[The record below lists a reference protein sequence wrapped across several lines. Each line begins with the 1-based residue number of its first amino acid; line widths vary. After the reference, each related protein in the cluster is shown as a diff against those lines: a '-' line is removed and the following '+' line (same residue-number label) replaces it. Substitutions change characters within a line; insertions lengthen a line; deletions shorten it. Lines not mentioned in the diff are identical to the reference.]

1 MKLLYKSLLFLM
13 IFICSVGSVCATDP
27 DNNVADLDSSLSD
40 VNSNVTVVND
50 SNNINNSDLVINTTV
65 NSNSNLYINNISIKT
80 KFKKGDIIQNGKVVN
95 ELYPSFK
102 NFRKSM
108 VNKTIATEMKKLLD
122 ETCKKENLEKKYKSE
137 LKLLSDKILLNLYNL
152 DYVINESLTLNEKDL
167 YNKMKLFNSSN
178 HYYSLSELYN
188 NDCSDSNKNL
198 NKSVIRIDIL
208 IKNCL
213 KSIEK
218 YMQTIDSHNKELKEY
233 LPNSF
238 KSYKDK
244 LSFVKEHYPDS
255 DLKELVNIT
264 ENTIG
269 ALNSRISYLNILSNH
284 LNCLKTDLE
293 RTKNIIRA
301 KYNMKG

>member
-1 MKLLYKSLLFLM
+1 MFLILILF
-13 IFICSVGSVCATDP
+13 CVGSVCATDP
-27 DNNVADLDSSLSD
+27 NNNTT
-40 VNSNVTVVND
+40 VNNVTVVNE
-50 SNNINNSDLVINTTV
+50 SNNINNSDLVINTTD
-65 NSNSNLYINNISIKT
+65 NSNSNLYVNNISVKT
-80 KFKKGDIIQNGKVVN
+80 NFKKGDIIQNGKVVN
-95 ELYPSFK
+95 DLYPSFK

-108 VNKTIATEMKKLLD
+108 VNKNMSDVLKNVLD
-122 ETCKKENLEKKYKSE
+122 ESCKKENLEKKYKSE

-178 HYYSLSELYN
+178 NYYSLSELYN

-198 NKSVIRIDIL
+198 NKSVIRINIL

-218 YMQTIDSHNKELKEY
+218 YMQTIDSYNKYLKEY

-238 KSYKDK
+238 KNYEDK

-301 KYNMKG
+301 KYNMKC